1 MNRSVE
7 DRLRERIDHI
17 EAAYEFMLAYAA
29 QGVTGEEEGGSA
41 TEIRVQLKRSEE
53 ALEGLAA
60 LAEELVATGSLKPT
74 QPYRSFYCR
83 ARAGCR
89 QRTGGDPTRARP
101 TRPQLATHRQSKRV
115 DTCALASHGSL
126 FHRRDSQTATNPT
139 TAVAKTKKLAI
150 HHSGGCQSNA
160 TGSE

>member
-7 DRLRERIDHI
+7 DRIRERIDHI

-41 TEIRVQLKRSEE
+41 TEIRAQLKRSEE

-74 QPYRSFYCR
+74 QPYRSFIGVLER
-83 ARAGCR
+83 DAASAQAAILLALAQPALSSQLIDNLNALIHVRSLLTDLFFIDEILKLQQTRR
-89 QRTGGDPTRARP
+89 QRT
-101 TRPQLATHRQSKRV
+101 
-115 DTCALASHGSL
+115 
-126 FHRRDSQTATNPT
+126 T
-139 TAVAKTKKLAI
+139 TKTED
-150 HHSGGCQSNA
+150 Q
-160 TGSE
+160 